1 MDVLSLTLR
10 RFSMKNHKFN
20 STFDKRMA
28 LINAVFDY
36 TDYTGSAEEWLKKR
50 NVNLDTI
57 TNGEIDLIVKTLKEV
72 RESFK

>member
-1 MDVLSLTLR
+1 
-10 RFSMKNHKFN
+10 MKNHKFN

-50 NVNLDTI
+50 NVNFDTI

-72 RESFK
+72 KESFR